1 MVKNRKNILIK
12 KSIRDIL
19 RQIRQYL
26 AMILIATFAI
36 CLFSGLAANYHALKL
51 RKDKLYKD
59 GNLSDLFLTT
69 IPKINKEGS
78 VTSISEADIENI
90 KNFDGFKN
98 ELEIEKRLLL
108 PISLY
113 PEKIEHNQDYD
124 KRYEISGQFQLQL
137 RKSNLLMNRVI
148 GVYDEN
154 KKLIKGKSFEDDKNG
169 IYLPLRTLPSNV
181 KVGSNVIA
189 RVPTSILIQAFKQKY
204 DIYFEK
210 VNGKPTG
217 RILYR
222 GELDINKDKKNKPL
236 LNRDVFKLFGFDVDS
251 IPSTQLNKIKPIL
264 KAYKF
269 NFDDEF
275 TKDTFSIFSKIFL
288 KSSLVGKTSD
298 EKNKNDPFGSTKILN
313 FIEKIDGAGANIKMP
328 LKVLGYV
335 MEPEVVDAN
344 SSNGISIADYDYFFK
359 KFKEAVFE
367 NFKEEIAVLK
377 MLGSIF
383 YPSEMV
389 FNGYEDVL
397 KGKIYDNSFFNP
409 NETIGRL
416 AYLRKFVKDNIE
428 SSKLDAIKND
438 FIAKKDILLKEVNND
453 GLYNQLTF
461 KLKDYSKVSKLKTMI
476 NKYYSQK
483 QKDIGGAEILF
494 NQTKDEIHSN
504 LIIDSD
510 IRQSRHLMFVF
521 PIIFFIVAFLVIIST
536 SLQIVLRERTQI
548 GTLKALGFS
557 NFKIY
562 THYIG
567 RTILICFIGIII
579 GVATGPFILPKVLD
593 NKYKLLY
600 NLPSLKFV
608 FPCVEVI
615 SLVLIF
621 IFLVSFIMFWVCRH
635 EVNMLP
641 AKSMR
646 PKIISVNFG
655 AKNKKTSENH
665 ISKKIAF
672 RNIKINIFR
681 TFMAI
686 LGVMGC
692 TALLISGMGI
702 NDTIAYGIDKDK
714 KKYYNCDIAIS
725 YNRGSNPLE
734 DIKKVEGVDEDMVE
748 NYYVNSVSILN
759 PKTGKTIDSNA
770 IGFYDNSK
778 FIDTKKYPHPD
789 HGSCYLP
796 KKIANDLGIKVGD
809 MVSFVTS
816 DNIKKTFKV
825 QKLISTF
832 SVQGLIFSLDDPL
845 VADISRA
852 VFGCFLNVIPD
863 YKNKIEEVEK
873 NIKNVENVAFTVT
886 EKRVENIINDVT
898 GSIGVLTLTILIF
911 AILLSA
917 TVLYNLSRL
926 NLNERKREIA
936 TLKVLGFS
944 GFEIGESILIE
955 TLFLTIIGSILGT
968 LLGFPMLYLI
978 LKINETPIV
987 SYIYY
992 ISWQTYVIGALSS
1005 IIVGF
1010 MINFYMSRVARKI
1023 KMVESLKSVE

>member
-1 MVKNRKNILIK
+1 MVKNKKNILIK

-51 RKDKLYKD
+51 RKEKLYKD
-59 GNLSDLFLTT
+59 GNISDLFLTT
-69 IPKINKEGS
+69 IPRINKNGQIS
-78 VTSISEADIENI
+78 SISEDDISNI
-90 KNFDGFKN
+90 KNFKDFKN

-108 PISLY
+108 PITLY
-113 PEKIEHNQDYD
+113 PEKITNNKDYN
-124 KRYEISGQFQLQL
+124 KRYEISGPFQLQL
-137 RKSNLLMNRVI
+137 RKENLLMNKI
-148 GVYDEN
+148 TGVYDQD
-154 KKLIKGKSFEDDKNG
+154 KKLIKGKKIEDDKEG
-169 IYLPLRTLPSNV
+169 IYLPLRTLPANV
-181 KVGSNVIA
+181 GVGSNVIA
-189 RVPTSILIQAFKQKY
+189 RIPTSILMQAIKQKY

-210 VNGKPTG
+210 INGKPTG

-222 GELDINKDKKNKPL
+222 GNLEVNKDKKDMPL
-236 LNRDVFKLFGFDVDS
+236 LNKDIFKLLGFDVES
-251 IPSTQLNKIKPIL
+251 IPEDKMKLIRPIL
-264 KAYKF
+264 QAYKF
-269 NFDDEF
+269 SFNDEF
-275 TKDTFSIFSKIFL
+275 SKDSFSIFSKIFL
-288 KSSLVGKTSD
+288 RSSLVGKTND
-298 EKNKNDPFGSTKILN
+298 EKNRIDPFGSEKILN
-313 FIEKIDGAGANIKMP
+313 FIEKIDGAGSNIKMP

-335 MEPEVVDAN
+335 MEPEIVDAN
-344 SSNGISIADYDYFFK
+344 STNGISIANYDYFFK
-359 KFKEAVFE
+359 KFKEAVYD

-383 YPSEMV
+383 YPDSDN
-389 FNGYEDVL
+389 FKGYEDVL
-397 KGKIYDNSFFNP
+397 KNKIYKNIFFNP
-409 NETIGRL
+409 DESIGRL
-416 AYLRKFVKDNIE
+416 SYLRKFVKDNIE
-428 SSKLDAIKND
+428 KSKLDEIKD
-438 FIAKKDILLKEVNND
+438 KFITKKDNLLKEIKKD

-461 KLKDYSKVSKLKTMI
+461 KLKDYSKVSKLKKEI
-476 NKYYSQK
+476 NKYFNQK
-483 QKDIGGAEILF
+483 QKDYGGAEILF
-494 NQTKDEIHSN
+494 NLSKDEIHSN

-510 IRQSRHLMFVF
+510 IKQSRQLMFVF
-521 PIIFFIVAFLVIIST
+521 PVIFFIVAFLVIIAT

-562 THYIG
+562 KHYIG
-567 RTILICFIGIII
+567 RTVLICLLGIVM
-579 GVATGPFILPKVLD
+579 GVLTGPFILPKILD

-600 NLPSLKFV
+600 NLPPLKLA
-608 FPCVEVI
+608 FPFVEVI
-615 SLVLIF
+615 LLIVVF
-621 IFLVSFIMFWVCRH
+621 IFLISFIMFWVCRH

-646 PKIISVNFG
+646 PKIVNVNFNI
-655 AKNKKTSENH
+655 KNKNTSEKH

-672 RNIKINIFR
+672 RNIKMNIFR
-681 TFMAI
+681 SFMAI

-692 TALLISGMGI
+692 SSLLISGMGI
-702 NDTIAYGIDKDK
+702 NDTISYGIDKDK

-725 YNRGSNPLE
+725 YNRGSNPIE
-734 DIKKVEGVDEDMVE
+734 DIKKIEGVDKDMIE
-748 NYYVNSVSILN
+748 NYYINSVSLIN

-770 IGFYDNSK
+770 IGFYNNSK
-778 FIDTKKYPHPD
+778 FIDTKKYPQPD
-789 HGSCYLP
+789 YGNCFLP
-796 KKIANDLGIKVGD
+796 KKLAKDLGVKVGD
-809 MVSFVTS
+809 MVSFITN

-832 SVQGLIFSLDDPL
+832 SVQGLIFSLSDPM
-845 VADISRA
+845 VQDISRA
-852 VFGCFLNVIPD
+852 VFGCFLNVLPE
-863 YKNKIEEVEK
+863 YKKRIDEVEK

-898 GSIGVLTLTILIF
+898 GSIGVLTLTILVF

-968 LLGFPMLYLI
+968 ILGFPMLYLI

-987 SYIYY
+987 SYIYH
-992 ISWQTYVIGALSS
+992 ISWQTYLIGFLSS

-1010 MINFYMSRVARKI
+1010 FINFYMSKIAKRI